1 MLAIHD
7 EVNAMLWV
15 ANVGDSRGVMRSS
28 GPEEVLPLSYDHKPN
43 QVSQWA
49 NQRPLVGETPFSH
62 DSSKQLPH
70 LTTLE
75 EGLLE
80 LLTWASSSP
89 LKLLSELH
97 RYKHTVRCLALVSK
111 VTAHRKGHS

>member
-1 MLAIHD
+1 MRDQKKIVDGGSRSLFESHAFHQGTTLLLAIHD

-49 NQRPLVGETPFSH
+49 NQ
-62 DSSKQLPH
+62 
-70 LTTLE
+70 
-75 EGLLE
+75 
-80 LLTWASSSP
+80 
-89 LKLLSELH
+89 
-97 RYKHTVRCLALVSK
+97 
-111 VTAHRKGHS
+111 